1 MGFFDRSSTA
11 RTSINS
17 NAALQTGEGSLGLN
31 LSNIGGSGKY
41 ATTNVDIAMSD
52 YGAVDAAFEFTAG
65 AVGRVLDSSDQARI
79 DSLMFGAGAMQASFE
94 EAERARQASERAQ
107 QLAAQQVEATQ
118 RRANEMV
125 RENTAQSISAVRAS
139 TVDAM
144 QFSAGAFQ
152 TAMDEVSETR
162 DRSLGT
168 VIDFSNEAIEY
179 VASSTRSE
187 ASQSFDKLVKVAGY
201 SVGAIALLQLLPR
214 FFK

>member
-1 MGFFDRSSTA
+1 
-11 RTSINS
+11 
-17 NAALQTGEGSLGLN
+17 
-31 LSNIGGSGKY
+31 
-41 ATTNVDIAMSD
+41 MSD

-79 DSLMFGAGAMQASFE
+79 DSLMFGAGAMQAAFE
-94 EAERARQASERAQ
+94 EAERARQETARAQ
-107 QLAAQQVEATQ
+107 ELAARQVEATQ

-125 RENTAQSISAVRAS
+125 RENTAQSISAVRSS

-152 TAMDEVSETR
+152 AAMDEVSETR

-179 VASSTRSE
+179 VTNSTRSE